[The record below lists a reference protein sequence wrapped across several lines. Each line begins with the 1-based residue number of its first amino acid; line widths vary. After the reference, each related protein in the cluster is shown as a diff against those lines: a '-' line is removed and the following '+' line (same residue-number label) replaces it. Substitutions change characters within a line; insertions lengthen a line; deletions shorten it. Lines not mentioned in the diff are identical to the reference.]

1 MVKRAPA
8 LSAGLAKSI
17 MSPIAGSTSSLC
29 LGILGSG
36 VSFWFFYVYVDG
48 GHDGL
53 IDDLCKSNG
62 SGKKAC

>member
-17 MSPIAGSTSSLC
+17 MSPIARSTSSLC

-36 VSFWFFYVYVDG
+36 VKFLVLYVYVYG
-48 GHDGL
+48 GHE
-53 IDDLCKSNG
+53 
-62 SGKKAC
+62 